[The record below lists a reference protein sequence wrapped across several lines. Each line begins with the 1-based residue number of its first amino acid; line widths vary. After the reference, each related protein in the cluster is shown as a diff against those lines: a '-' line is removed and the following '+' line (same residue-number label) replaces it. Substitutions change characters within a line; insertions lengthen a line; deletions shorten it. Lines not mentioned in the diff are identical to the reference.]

1 MTNPQPKQRIKVIR
15 PGRGYERG
23 KTYTIV
29 RVDPSDNT
37 LVAADSSGKEG
48 SWVKWDHCVAG
59 GGEVNWSWLKGQLSA
74 DALELLSAFEGLEAL
89 RLKDEIRDHIL
100 LQLPG
105 LKDRILRSQI
115 QLEEEFGA
123 RFLRVHRNALVA
135 PAWVRGL
142 HRDAG
147 GEWVL
152 EMDGVDARP
161 VVSRRHLADVRAA
174 LADL

>member
-1 MTNPQPKQRIKVIR
+1 MNNPQPKQRIKVTR

-23 KTYTIV
+23 KTYTVV
-29 RVDPSDNT
+29 RVDSSDNT
-37 LVAADSSGKEG
+37 LIATDSSGKEG
-48 SWVKWDHCVAG
+48 SWVKWEHCIPG
-59 GGEVNWSWLKGQLSA
+59 GGEVNWSWLKGQLST

-123 RFLRVHRNALVA
+123 IDESSPGNCPHEEELDIPL
-135 PAWVRGL
+135 
-142 HRDAG
+142 
-147 GEWVL
+147 
-152 EMDGVDARP
+152 
-161 VVSRRHLADVRAA
+161 
-174 LADL
+174 